1 MNSRNVCLLWKDR
14 LTASLHL
21 PKDPLAPP
29 MYSMFCVSAASPG
42 LYRQGG
48 VRGISDKTLT
58 FTYKTFFSES
68 HLLARMI
75 QSLTKL
81 HRETGK
87 WQGYS
92 SRWCLMASLKAHKG
106 WTHRLNRSGP
116 QRGMIDGQD
125 VCSTFTWKK
134 CINTILSVLS
144 VFRLEVSWSQG
155 KPQQGLSVQIS

>member
-1 MNSRNVCLLWKDR
+1 MSVCCEKIDLQHPSISPKTPWHHLCTVCFVSLL
-14 LTASLHL
+14 LHQ
-21 PKDPLAPP
+21 A
-29 MYSMFCVSAASPG
+29 YIGRAG
-42 LYRQGG
+42 LVEFQTKPSY
-48 VRGISDKTLT
+48 
-58 FTYKTFFSES
+58 
-68 HLLARMI
+68 LLARMI

-81 HRETGK
+81 HRETGR

-92 SRWCLMASLKAHKG
+92 CRWCLMASLKAHKG

-134 CINTILSVLS
+134 CINTILSVLP
-144 VFRLEVSWSQG
+144 VFRLEESWSQG

>member
-29 MYSMFCVSAASPG
+29 MYSMFCVSAASG

-48 VRGISDKTLT
+48 NFRQNLNFHLQD
-58 FTYKTFFSES
+58 KTFFSES

-92 SRWCLMASLKAHKG
+92 CRWCLMASLKAHKG
-106 WTHRLNRSGP
+106 WTHRLNGSGP

-134 CINTILSVLS
+134 RINTILSVLP